1 LATRRRGERRAMV
14 LLAYSLFAW
23 AALYEIKVTNVSP
36 DMIVA
41 GATFA
46 VATLS
51 LRSSAPRLS
60 ARREVAF
67 GVALAVGCLAKAAFL
82 PVAVVWLVSRMLLGQ
97 RTRAQRLAGIAIAG
111 ATLATLIVP
120 YFATLSVKEGHL
132 TTGASGGID
141 RVPEFLNWH
150 PSNDDFGFPRHPTD
164 ELSSEPPAYSYTVPV
179 AGRAHVLPVAGS
191 IPVWYD
197 PSYWF
202 AGVQPRFELGGQIRV
217 LVTNLSVYAK
227 ILFASPLILA
237 LLLLGGPSAYARRVG
252 RFPEVAVSLRMRLT
266 RPGATLF
273 VAPTAALFIY
283 GVVHV
288 LPRYVAPFVCVTVL
302 GLAFARRAGGDGSKP
317 LAAVTAAVTT
327 SVGIGVLALS
337 FAPSVYHVLRQVA
350 LGQPPP
356 GQADVIAAEQ
366 LHQLGEHDGG
376 QLVYV
381 GAPSNVLDAYWARL
395 SGSRVVANVVQVGP
409 WSTEDNRRVKRALYA
424 VTART
429 DASFAVTDQ
438 SPPPRAGWRALGS
451 SGYWALPL
459 T

>member
-1 LATRRRGERRAMV
+1 MTRETHSRDTILVCMVLLAVAGGDCWAFRHLVFPDGISYLDLGSTLTAHGWTAAANAYWSPLYTWIVGGALQIASPSRADELEVVQAINFLIFAATLFWFSRLVRELELRTALATRRRGERRALV
-14 LLAYSLFAW
+14 LFAYSLFAW

-97 RTRAQRLAGIAIAG
+97 RTRAQRLAGIPIAG

-132 TTGASGGID
+132 TTGASGGINYAWAVD

-164 ELSSEPPAYSYTVPV
+164 ELRSEPPAYSYNRSGSGARPRPSGGGEHPRLVRPV
-179 AGRAHVLPVAGS
+179 V
-191 IPVWYD
+191 
-197 PSYWF
+197 WF

-273 VAPTAALFIY
+273 IAPTAALFIY

-288 LPRYVAPFVCVTVL
+288 LP
-302 GLAFARRAGGDGSKP
+302 GMSRR
-317 LAAVTAAVTT
+317 
-327 SVGIGVLALS
+327 
-337 FAPSVYHVLRQVA
+337 
-350 LGQPPP
+350 
-356 GQADVIAAEQ
+356 
-366 LHQLGEHDGG
+366 
-376 QLVYV
+376 
-381 GAPSNVLDAYWARL
+381 
-395 SGSRVVANVVQVGP
+395 
-409 WSTEDNRRVKRALYA
+409 
-424 VTART
+424 
-429 DASFAVTDQ
+429 
-438 SPPPRAGWRALGS
+438 S
-451 SGYWALPL
+451 SA
-459 T
+459 